1 MVRYM
6 WGTESENRVSTRC
19 FHFKLFEIIDQ
30 YWSNT
35 IFSHPILVAHGP
47 LTPNTGQTL
56 FLRPNTVRPLSFHF
70 QLLATPRPFLCII
83 LVFEGL
89 SYPGLPRSSHNQY
102 QSTTVFLHSITVNQ
116 CPLIPFYMS
125 NTVSSYK
132 NIFQAVFL
140 HPILVDPQSFHAQDV
155 PTTVITYETLV
166 DCGSFTPNIV

>member
-30 YWSNT
+30 FWSNT

-47 LTPNTGQTL
+47 LTPNIGQTL

-70 QLLATPRPFLCII
+70 QLLATPRPFVCIT

-116 CPLIPFYMS
+116 CPLIFLN
-125 NTVSSYK
+125 NTGELIQIFVIKLWFGIKSFWSLKIQISVVVLLKNSSFFSIAPY
-132 NIFQAVFL
+132 NISPVLLNF
-140 HPILVDPQSFHAQDV
+140 
-155 PTTVITYETLV
+155 
-166 DCGSFTPNIV
+166 